1 MNPTWHLLPNEEVLK
16 QNNTTIEGLSSS
28 TALERLDREGRN
40 ELKAKNKRS
49 PVILFL
55 QQFLNVMIL
64 VLVGAA
70 IVSGIVGDISD
81 TYVILG
87 IIILN
92 SVIGFVQEYRAEK
105 AMEALGKLAVP
116 TAKVIRDKKTIDVP
130 SPELVK
136 GDIVLLE
143 AGNTVPA
150 DVRLLEVHS
159 LKIEEAGLT
168 GESLPVDKTV
178 EQLNEEDSSLGDR
191 TNMAFSGTN
200 ITNGRAKGVVVATG
214 MESELGKIAGMLQEE
229 GSETPLQKRMAEFG
243 RRLTVIILILCALLF
258 VAGYLRGEE
267 IGKMLLTSIS
277 LAVAAIPEALP
288 AVITVSLALG
298 ASRLAKKNA
307 LVRKLY
313 AVETLGSVTFICTD
327 KTGTLTKNKM
337 EVKELWLQ
345 NEDDRTPL
353 LRAMTLNQDVKLQN
367 KKLTGDPTE
376 IAMLEYTQA
385 QDVFEKQWVDD
396 DKRIHELPFDSERKA
411 MTTIHEYEGKYYVF
425 TKGAAESIA
434 KITVGEDEPI
444 QKEEERMAA
453 AGMRVLAY
461 ASKVLEKLP
470 NEIKIEEIEKDLTF
484 LGLVGLIDPPREEA
498 KKAIGECKS
507 AGIVPVMITGD
518 HPLTAATIA
527 REIGILDNDQQKVVT
542 GKELEKMSDKE
553 FKKQVLDIRV
563 YARVSPEQKLNIVKA
578 LQDKGQFVSMTG
590 DGVNDA
596 PSLKRANIG
605 IAMGITG
612 TDVTKEAAHMILLD
626 DNFATIIKAV
636 REGRRIYDNITK
648 FIKYIMAGNAAEIW
662 SIFLAPLIG
671 LPIPLLPVHI
681 LWINL
686 ITDGLPALA
695 LAAEPAEKGI
705 MTHPPRDPKESIFA
719 NGLGIHII
727 WVGLLTG
734 VLTVSTQWYELKI
747 GDKHWQT
754 IVFTVLCMSQLWY
767 VLAIRSHKE
776 SLFTQGLV
784 SNKTLLGAVVLT
796 VGLQMAVIYVP
807 FMNNFFHTQP
817 LTWQELAVAF
827 GVSSLTFWAVE
838 VEKTVKRKKI
848 KSTEKDKK

>member
-1 MNPTWHLLPNEEVLK
+1 MNPNWHLLPNEEVLK
-16 QNNTTIEGLSSS
+16 QNNTTIDGLSSS
-28 TALERLDREGRN
+28 TAQDKLEKEGRN

-49 PVILFL
+49 PVVLFL

-92 SVIGFVQEYRAEK
+92 AVIGFVQEYRAEK

-178 EQLNEEDSSLGDR
+178 DQLKEEDSSLGDR

-200 ITNGRAKGVVVATG
+200 ITNGRATGVVVATG

-243 RRLTVIILILCALLF
+243 RRLTLIILILCALLF
-258 VAGYLRGEE
+258 LAGYLRGEE

-345 NEDDRTPL
+345 NENDRTPL
-353 LRAMTLNQDVKLQN
+353 MRAMSLNQDVKLQN

-376 IAMLEYTQA
+376 IAMLEYAQTQEG
-385 QDVFEKQWVDD
+385 FEKRWVDD

-461 ASKVLEKLP
+461 ASKVLDTLP
-470 NEIKIEEIEKDLTF
+470 KEIKIEEIEKDLTF

-498 KKAIGECKS
+498 KKAIAECKS
-507 AGIVPVMITGD
+507 AGIIPVMITGD

-542 GKELEKMSDKE
+542 GRELEKMSDKM

-705 MTHPPRDPKESIFA
+705 MHIPPRDPKESIFA
-719 NGLGIHII
+719 NGLGIHIL

-734 VLTVSTQWYELKI
+734 ILTVGTQWYELKS

-776 SLFTQGLV
+776 SLFTQGLL
-784 SNKTLLGAVVLT
+784 SNKTLLGAVALT

-807 FMNNFFHTQP
+807 FMNKFFHTQP
-817 LTWQELAVAF
+817 LTWQESAVAF

-838 VEKTVKRKKI
+838 VEKMVKRSRKI
-848 KSTEKDKK
+848 KTGRDKK

>member
-1 MNPTWHLLPNEEVLK
+1 MIPHWHLLPPDEVLK
-16 QNNTTIEGLSSS
+16 QTDTSSNGLSSP
-28 TALERLDREGRN
+28 AAREKLEKEGRN
-40 ELKAKNKRS
+40 ELRVKRKRS
-49 PVILFL
+49 PVVLFL

-64 VLVGAA
+64 VLVAAA
-70 IVSGIVGDISD
+70 IISGIMGDLSD

-116 TAKVIRDKKTIDVP
+116 TAKVIRDGIPADVP

-168 GESLPVDKTV
+168 GESQPVDKTT
-178 EQLNEEDSSLGDR
+178 EPLKEENPPLGDR

-214 MESELGKIAGMLQEE
+214 MASELGKIAGMLQEE
-229 GSETPLQKRMAEFG
+229 GSETPLQKRMAQFG
-243 RRLTVIILILCALLF
+243 RRLTVIILVLCAALF
-258 VAGYLRGEE
+258 LAGYLRGEE

-288 AVITVSLALG
+288 AVITVSLSLG

-313 AVETLGSVTFICTD
+313 AVETLGSVTYICTD

-337 EVKELWLQ
+337 EVKERWLP
-345 NEDDRTPL
+345 NEGNRQL
-353 LRAMTLNQDVKLQN
+353 LLQAMALNQDVQKQE

-376 IAMLEYTQA
+376 IALLEYTRA
-385 QDVFEKQWVDD
+385 QEGFENQWLKDM
-396 DKRIHELPFDSERKA
+396 KRIHELPFDSERKA
-411 MTTIHEYEGKYYVF
+411 MTTIHEYDGKYYVF

-434 KITVGEDEPI
+434 KISEGADEPI
-444 QKEEERMAA
+444 KKEEERLAA

-461 ASKVLEKLP
+461 AAKVLDTFPK
-470 NEIKIEEIEKDLTF
+470 EIKMAEIENKLTF
-484 LGLVGLIDPPREEA
+484 LGLAGLIDPPREEA
-498 KKAIGECKS
+498 HKAIEECKA

-527 REIGILDNDQQKVVT
+527 REIGILDNERQKVIT
-542 GKELEKMSDKE
+542 GNDLDGLSEAEL
-553 FKKQVLDIRV
+553 KKQVLDIRV

-578 LQDKGQFVSMTG
+578 LQAKDQFVSMTG

-605 IAMGITG
+605 VAMGITG

-648 FIKYIMAGNAAEIW
+648 FIKYIMTGNAAEIW

-681 LWINL
+681 LWVNL
-686 ITDGLPALA
+686 VTDGLPALA
-695 LAAEPAEKGI
+695 LAAEPAEKKS
-705 MTHPPRDPKESIFA
+705 MHLPPRAPKESIFA
-719 NGLGIHII
+719 NRLGIHII
-727 WVGLLTG
+727 WVGILIG
-734 VLTVSTQWYELKI
+734 VLTVGTQWFEIKT

-754 IVFTVLCMSQLWY
+754 IVFTVLCLSQLWH
-767 VLAIRSHKE
+767 VMAIRSHKE
-776 SLFTQGLV
+776 SLFTQGLLT
-784 SNKTLLGAVVLT
+784 NKPLLGAVLLT
-796 VGLQMAVIYVP
+796 VALQMAVIYVP
-807 FMNNFFHTQP
+807 FLNNFFHTQP
-817 LTWQELAVAF
+817 LTWQELSTAF
-827 GVSSLTFWAVE
+827 GVSSVAFWAVE
-838 VEKTVKRKKI
+838 VEKIFKRRKK
-848 KSTEKDKK
+848 

>member
-1 MNPTWHLLPNEEVLK
+1 MNPNWHLLPNEDVLK
-16 QNNTTIEGLSSS
+16 QNNTTLEGLSSS
-28 TALERLDREGRN
+28 IAQDKLEKEGRN

-49 PVILFL
+49 PVVLFL

-92 SVIGFVQEYRAEK
+92 AVIGFVQEYRAEK

-178 EQLNEEDSSLGDR
+178 EQLKEEDSSLGDR

-200 ITNGRAKGVVVATG
+200 ITNGRATGVVVATG
-214 MESELGKIAGMLQEE
+214 MESELGKIAVMLQEE

-258 VAGYLRGEE
+258 LAGYLRGEE

-345 NEDDRTPL
+345 NENDRTPL

-376 IAMLEYTQA
+376 IAMLEYAQA
-385 QDVFEKQWVDD
+385 QEAFEKQWVDD

-484 LGLVGLIDPPREEA
+484 LGLLGLIDPPREEA
-498 KKAIGECKS
+498 KKAIQECKS

-542 GKELEKMSDKE
+542 GKELEKMSEKE
-553 FKKQVLDIRV
+553 LKKQVLDIRV

-596 PSLKRANIG
+596 PSLNRANIG

-648 FIKYIMAGNAAEIW
+648 FIKYIMTGNAAEIW

-705 MTHPPRDPKESIFA
+705 MHIPPRVPKESIFA
-719 NGLGIHII
+719 NGLGIHIL

-734 VLTVSTQWYELKI
+734 ILTVGTQWYELKS

-776 SLFTQGLV
+776 SLFIQGLV
-784 SNKTLLGAVVLT
+784 SNKTLLGAVALT

-817 LTWQELAVAF
+817 LTWKELTVAF

-838 VEKTVKRKKI
+838 VEKMVKRSKK
-848 KSTEKDKK
+848 